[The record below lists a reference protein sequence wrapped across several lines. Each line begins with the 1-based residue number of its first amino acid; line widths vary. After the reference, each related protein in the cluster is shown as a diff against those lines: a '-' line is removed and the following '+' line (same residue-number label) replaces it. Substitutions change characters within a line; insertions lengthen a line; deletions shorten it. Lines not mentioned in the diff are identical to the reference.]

1 MRWSLPALATSL
13 LLTGLPTMT
22 PDARAAGGSLP
33 ELQRLANV
41 PGKPAK
47 GGSADT
53 KPPKPTWTGSPSVTW
68 PEAGAAEV
76 KLAADTAGGKA
87 PKTRAGA
94 LPVSLAT
101 ARGREAAEQPVTAQ
115 VEVADRK
122 ATEKAGVDGVL
133 LKVRRTDR
141 APDTAPV
148 SVELDYTS
156 FRNAYGGNWGSRLR
170 FVAMPACALTTPEK
184 PECQTRTPVATA
196 NDPAKGTVTATV
208 QAAPVDAAGPK
219 PAGTVAETGTASE
232 TTRVSAATA
241 DPTDAAAMAGTT
253 PVSAAPALADATA
266 TGPTARNAS
275 AVTRAPA
282 VTGTSAITATAGTA
296 ASAATTTRA
305 AADITAAAT
314 PAAASAAGSA
324 MVLAATAA
332 PNGPTGDYRATSLSP
347 SGSWQAGGSSG
358 DFTWQYP
365 MEIPSSLGG
374 PGPQLGLSYS
384 SAGVDGR
391 SSASSQQSSW
401 VGDGWDTGAN
411 FIERQFLPCSNDRK
425 KDSGYN
431 NPKHPTGDLCQGQ
444 PVVTLSLNG
453 SSTQLVL
460 DDKTKKW
467 VPVSDDGSRVEL
479 LTGAEN
485 GDHEKEY
492 WRITNEEGVQYYFGR
507 NRLPGWAS
515 GKEETDS
522 AWTVPVYGNHKGEDC
537 HKSAYADSVC
547 DQVYRWNLDY
557 VVDLRGNAMTYWYAK
572 ERNHYG
578 SNVTREGK
586 STNRAYDRGGWLKRI
601 SYGLRSDD
609 LFAAAPA
616 QILFD
621 VAERCVKTQTFD
633 CAESKLTSEAKWE
646 TTRNWPDVPAD
657 QLCAKGKECKD
668 RYAPT
673 FFTRKRLTAVHTQVL
688 KDGKHQPVDTW
699 TLTQDFKSTGDGGV
713 AGDYPLWL
721 DSVQHTGKNGT
732 PISLAPVVFKGKQ
745 LPNRVDNDKD
755 GNPPFLRWRVE
766 TIQTETGARIAV
778 EYAKTECSTETSPH
792 KLPSAAHS
800 NTMRCYPVIQEV
812 PDPTDETGLKKKY
825 FTDWFHKHRVDEVRE
840 EDKNGTSPTKV
851 TTFQYLGDPA
861 WAYDDD
867 SELLSEKARTW
878 NQWRG
883 YGKVRTLV
891 GTAPDKRSQVETV
904 YFRGMDGDKLPG
916 GKREVEVKDSEGG
929 TVDDHK
935 LFAGQIRESLYYD
948 GEGGP
953 LQSATLYT
961 PWVRGPTATRQR
973 TDGAEPLQAWV
984 SGTERIA
991 SRTVLSGNRGQRRT
1005 AVEHSYDSRGRVA
1018 HTTDRG
1024 DLSKTGDETCT
1035 RYTYVD
1041 DGTKHVFSPQKR
1053 VESLTKACDAKD
1065 IARPAD
1071 VAGDKVIHYDGVYNV
1086 EKVESLADYKDGKP
1100 VYRLDASSAYDKHGR
1115 PVSSTDIYGST
1126 TKTVYTPASG
1136 ALPVKT
1142 VVTNALGHTQTTEL
1156 DPARGVALAQEDA
1169 NKRRQILEY
1178 DALGRLRK
1186 TWSPDRDP
1194 ATQTPDAE
1202 FSYRVSPDGPVVI
1215 TTKKLL
1221 ERGDYRV
1228 TYDIYD
1234 GALRLRQTQQQALD
1248 GGRVI
1253 TDTFYDSRGLIWKEN
1268 GAHFNS
1274 KDPSPELWISDDNK
1288 VPASTRMEY
1297 DGQGR
1302 PVATIARKFGEET
1315 WRTTTT
1321 YGGDWVAVDPP
1332 KGETPT
1338 MSLVDAQGRKT
1349 ELRQFKG
1356 DGPSG
1361 AYDRT
1366 TYTYERRGMLE
1377 SVTDQSGNVWSFKYD
1392 LRGREYESKDPDKGT
1407 SRTTYD
1413 KGDRVLTTTDGR
1425 DPARTVAYEYDRLGR
1440 STGTYE
1446 GSLKGRK
1453 LTEQTYD
1460 TLPGAL
1466 GLPVAATRFVDGNA
1480 YTQAVTGYDKEYR
1493 PTGSKVVIPES
1504 EGKLAGEYVYS
1515 STYTKT
1521 TGMPQTLTH
1530 PATAGLAR
1538 ERVSLGYNG
1547 LDQINTM
1554 AVAGKTFV
1562 AKTEYTPLG
1571 DMVRTRVGPAGRQL
1585 ITSREFDEQTRR
1597 PLRTV
1602 HHQEVGTTGT
1612 SQISDITTSYDQS
1625 GNILKITDAQGPNP
1639 TAATTDTQCF
1649 TYDYLRRMT
1658 DAWTSGKTDSCAR
1671 ASGPDGKPQVGGP
1684 DPYWTSY
1691 TFDAAGNRRTELK
1704 HDVTGDA
1711 SKDVTRTYEYAEGGT
1726 TTSKLMKVHTKGP
1739 EGEREDTFGYDKAGN
1754 TTRRTVMGT
1763 TQNLEWGVEGRLERV
1778 TQGSGDKAKKTEY
1791 VYDAGGNR
1799 LIRRDPNGTT
1809 LYLPGTEIQLDKS
1822 GNIAKGTRYYQHAAG
1837 PGMVRTAQGG
1847 KVTTA
1852 YLLADHQ
1859 GTATTAVDAATGHV
1873 TRRKFTPFGEQRG
1886 AKPSMWPG
1894 EEGFVGGTMDES
1906 TGLTH
1911 LGAREYDPAL
1921 GRFISVDPMMDLA
1934 ESQTMNPYAYANNS
1948 PVTFSDPSGQF
1959 WGIPQIIQKVLQA
1972 YKKIAASLSG
1982 GVPPAPSKPT
1992 PTVSK
1997 QDVERARWMKKQTKM
2012 DMVIHV
2018 AKEAVKEASG
2028 WNDVVDCINGSVG
2041 TCAMLAAEAAIPF
2054 AGKAKRLLKALEK
2067 AWSAYRK
2074 WEDEVRWATGIIK
2087 RADAD
2092 AKAMA
2097 KYTEDMTEWRKQADA
2112 AKAAKK
2118 AKADEVEATAA
2129 KKADSNDGGGGGDG
2143 SRGDSGG
2150 AGESC
2155 RVNSFTPETE
2165 VLMADG
2171 STKPIKDVEPGDKVV
2186 AKDPETGETAV
2197 KEVTAQII
2205 GKGAKNLVEITLD
2218 TDGDKGDET
2227 AKATATDGHPFWA
2240 PELGEWVKA
2249 TDLNSGDW
2257 LETGAGTRVQI
2268 TAVERWTQQA
2278 TVHNLTVAD
2287 IHTYYVVTG
2296 SASALVHNCG
2306 DLRTASDADL
2316 SAAALRPI
2324 PPKKGKPW
2332 NRNYNMHEIG
2342 RSLQKH
2348 TDPNKRTPGHVAK
2361 YEPYL
2366 HGANRQ
2372 NDFAALN
2379 KGGEELLGELLSSP
2393 TATRTFDDT
2402 VSAHYGNLHLNI
2414 VDSATGRGARWSMR
2428 GGRVQFEGFL

>member
-1 MRWSLPALATSL
+1 MRWSLPALAASL
-13 LLTGLPTMT
+13 LLTGLPALS

-41 PGKPAK
+41 PGHPAK
-47 GGSADT
+47 QPRGDAEL
-53 KPPKPTWTGSPSVTW
+53 PEPTWTGAPSVKW
-68 PEAGAAEV
+68 PEAGVAEV
-76 KLAADTAGGKA
+76 KPATASDAAGLTAKR
-87 PKTRAGA
+87 TRAGA
-94 LPVSLAT
+94 LPVRLA
-101 ARGREAAEQPVTAQ
+101 AANLGRGEAEQPVTTR
-115 VEVADRK
+115 VEVADRGR
-122 ATEKAGVDGVL
+122 TERAGVEGVL
-133 LKVRRTDR
+133 LTVRRTDR
-141 APDTAPV
+141 GPSTTPV
-148 SVELDYTS
+148 SVELDYRG
-156 FRNAYGGNWGSRLR
+156 FGHAYGGNWGSRLR

-184 PECQTRTPVATA
+184 AECTTRTPVATE
-196 NDPAKGTVTATV
+196 NDPARGTLTATV
-208 QAAPVDAAGPK
+208 QAAPAASSPI
-219 PAGTVAETGTASE
+219 ARRTAVATS
-232 TTRVSAATA
+232 
-241 DPTDAAAMAGTT
+241 
-253 PVSAAPALADATA
+253 
-266 TGPTARNAS
+266 AS
-275 AVTRAPA
+275 AVTPA
-282 VTGTSAITATAGTA
+282 TSVTRTSV
-296 ASAATTTRA
+296 RA
-305 AADITAAAT
+305 AAAGQA
-314 PAAASAAGSA
+314 AAASAGGA

-358 DFTWQYP
+358 DFTWHYP

-374 PGPQLGLSYS
+374 PGPQLGLGYS
-384 SAGVDGR
+384 SSSVDGR
-391 SSASSQQSSW
+391 SSATSQQSSW

-411 FIERQFLPCSNDRK
+411 FIERQYLPCSEDRTK
-425 KDSGYN
+425 GSGYN
-431 NPKHPTGDLCQGQ
+431 NPKHPTGDLCQGP
-444 PVVTLSLNG
+444 PVVTLSLDG

-460 DDKTKKW
+460 DDRTKQW
-467 VPVSDDGSRVEL
+467 RPAGDDGSRVEL
-479 LTGAEN
+479 LTGADN
-485 GDHEKEY
+485 GDKEKEY
-492 WRITNEEGVQYYFGR
+492 WRVTNEEGVQYYFGR

-515 GKEETDS
+515 GKEETHS
-522 AWTVPVYGNHKGEDC
+522 AWTVPVYGNHPGEPC
-537 HKSAYADSVC
+537 HQAAYANSVC
-547 DQVYRWNLDY
+547 DQVYRWNLDH

-578 SNVTREGK
+578 SGVTREGK

-609 LFAAAPA
+609 LFAPAPA
-616 QILFD
+616 QVLFD
-621 VAERCVKTQTFD
+621 VAERCVKTKSFD
-633 CAESKLTSEAKWE
+633 CAESKLTSEAPWE

-657 QLCAKGKECKD
+657 QLCAAGKECKD

-673 FFTRKRLTAVHTQVL
+673 FFTRKRLTAVHTQIL
-688 KDGKHQPVDTW
+688 KNGKHQPVDTW
-699 TLTQDFKSTGDGGV
+699 ALTQDFKSTGDGGV

-721 DSVQHTGKNGT
+721 DGIRHTGRNGDA
-732 PISLAPVVFKGKQ
+732 ISLPPVVFQGKQ
-745 LPNRVDNDKD
+745 LPNRVDNDQD
-755 GNPPFLRWRVE
+755 GDPPFLRWRVE

-778 EYAKTECSTETSPH
+778 EYAKPECSTETSPK
-792 KLPSAAHS
+792 KLPSAAHT
-800 NTMRCYPVIQEV
+800 NTMRCYPVVKEV

-904 YFRGMDGDKLPG
+904 YYRGMDGDRLPT
-916 GKREVEVKDSEGG
+916 GKREVKVEDSEGG
-929 TVDDHK
+929 TVDDHE

-961 PWVRGPTATRQR
+961 PWVRGPTATRKR
-973 TDGAEPLQAWV
+973 TDGAEPLQAWIG
-984 SGTERIA
+984 GTERVA
-991 SRTVLSGNRGQRRT
+991 SRTVLSDGRGQRRT
-1005 AVEHSYDSRGRVA
+1005 AVEHAYDDRGRQT

-1024 DLSKTGDETCT
+1024 DLATTDDDTCT
-1035 RYTYVD
+1035 RYAYVD
-1041 DGTKHVFSPQKR
+1041 DKDKHVFIPQKR
-1053 VESLTKACDAKD
+1053 VETLTKACDAKD

-1071 VAGDKVIHYDGVYNV
+1071 VATDQVIHYDAAYNV
-1086 EKVESLADYKDGKP
+1086 VKVESLADYKDGKP
-1100 VYRLDASSAYDKHGR
+1100 VYQVDATTSFDKHGR
-1115 PVSSTDIYGST
+1115 PVSATDVYGNT
-1126 TKTVYTPASG
+1126 AKTAYTPAAG

-1169 NKRRQILEY
+1169 NKRRQVLEY
-1178 DALGRLRK
+1178 DALGRLLK

-1194 ATQTPDAE
+1194 ASRTPDAE
-1202 FSYRVSPDGPVVI
+1202 FSYTVSPDGPVVV

-1221 ERGDYRV
+1221 ERGDYRT

-1253 TDTFYDSRGLIWKEN
+1253 TDTFYDSRGLVWKEN
-1268 GAHFNS
+1268 GAHFND

-1302 PVATIARKFGEET
+1302 PVATIARTFGEET
-1315 WRTTTT
+1315 WRTTTS
-1321 YGGDWVAVDPP
+1321 YGGDRVAVDPP
-1332 KGETPT
+1332 EGETPT
-1338 MSLVDAQGRKT
+1338 MALVDAQGRKT
-1349 ELRQFKG
+1349 ELRQYKG

-1366 TYTYERRGMLE
+1366 RYTYERRGMLE
-1377 SVTDQSGNVWSFKYD
+1377 SVTDQAGNVWSFTYD
-1392 LRGREYESKDPDKGT
+1392 LRGRVHETKDPDKGT

-1425 DPARTVAYEYDRLGR
+1425 DPAKTIAFAYDRLGR
-1440 STGTYE
+1440 VTGTYE

-1466 GLPVAATRFVDGNA
+1466 GLPVAATRFVGGNA
-1480 YTQAVTGYDKEYR
+1480 YTQAVTGYDQEYR
-1493 PTGSKVVIPES
+1493 PLGTKVVIPAS

-1521 TGMPQTLTH
+1521 TGMPQTITH
-1530 PATAGLAR
+1530 PAVAGLAR

-1554 AVAGKTFV
+1554 AVAGRTFV

-1571 DMVRTRVGPAGRQL
+1571 DMVRTRVGPAGKQL

-1597 PLRTV
+1597 TLRTV
-1602 HHQEVGTTGT
+1602 HHQEAGSTATA
-1612 SQISDITTSYDQS
+1612 QLSDLRTQYDAS
-1625 GNILKITDAQGPNP
+1625 GNILKITDAQGPQP
-1639 TAATTDTQCF
+1639 TALTTDTQCF
-1649 TYDYLRRMT
+1649 AYDYLRRMT
-1658 DAWTSGKTDSCAR
+1658 DAWTSAKTDSCAP
-1671 ASGPDGKPQVGGP
+1671 AAGPEARPRVGGP

-1691 TFDAAGNRRTELK
+1691 TFDAAGNRKTEVK
-1704 HDVTGDA
+1704 HDVAGDTA
-1711 SKDVTRTYEYAEGGT
+1711 KDVTRTYHYAEGGS
-1726 TTSKLMKVHTKGP
+1726 TTSKLMKVRTEGP
-1739 EGEREDTFGYDKAGN
+1739 EGEREDTFAYDRVGN
-1754 TTRRTVMGT
+1754 TTRRTVMGD
-1763 TQNLEWGVEGRLERV
+1763 TQQLEWDVEGRLERV
-1778 TQGSGDKAKKTEY
+1778 TQGSGDKAKETEY

-1809 LYLPGTEIQLDKS
+1809 LYLPGTEIQLDKA
-1822 GNIAKGTRYYQHAAG
+1822 GDIAKGTRHYQHAAG
-1837 PGMVRTAQGG
+1837 PAMVRTAQGG

-1852 YLLADHQ
+1852 YLLADHN
-1859 GTATTAVDAATGHV
+1859 GTATTAVDATTGAV

-1886 AKPSMWPG
+1886 EKPSMWPG
-1894 EEGFVGGTMDES
+1894 EQGFVGGTMDES

-1921 GRFISVDPMMDLA
+1921 GRFISVDPKMDMA

-1948 PVTFSDPSGQF
+1948 PVTFSDPSGEF
-1959 WGIPQIIQKVLQA
+1959 WGAILKFMRQAIAA
-1972 YKKIAASLSG
+1972 YKKAQSLSG
-1982 GVPPAPSKPT
+1982 GTPPAPSKPT

-1997 QDVERARWMKKQTKM
+1997 KDVERARWLKKQSKM

-2028 WNDVVDCINGSVG
+2028 YNDIVDCINGNVG
-2041 TCAMLAAEAAIPF
+2041 TCAMLAVEAALPF
-2054 AGKAKRLLKALEK
+2054 AGKAKRLLKALDK

-2074 WEDEVRWATGIIK
+2074 WEDEVRWAAGIIR
-2087 RADAD
+2087 RADID

-2097 KYTEDMTEWRKQADA
+2097 KYTEDMADWRKQADA

-2118 AKADEVEATAA
+2118 AKADDVEATAA

-2143 SRGDSGG
+2143 SRGDTGG

-2155 RVNSFTPETE
+2155 RVNSFTPGTE

-2171 STKPIKDVEPGDKVV
+2171 STKPIEDVKPGDEVV
-2186 AKDPETGETAV
+2186 VKDPETGEKTV
-2197 KEVTAQII
+2197 RKVTAQII

-2218 TDGDKGDET
+2218 SDGAEGGRT
-2227 AKATATDGHPFWA
+2227 AKATATDGHPFWV

-2249 TDLNSGDW
+2249 TDLRPGAW

-2287 IHTYYVVTG
+2287 IHTYYVVAGATPV
-2296 SASALVHNCG
+2296 LVHNCG
-2306 DLRTASDADL
+2306 EADDDLL
-2316 SAAALRPI
+2316 
-2324 PPKKGKPW
+2324 
-2332 NRNYNMHEIG
+2332 
-2342 RSLQKH
+2342 
-2348 TDPNKRTPGHVAK
+2348 
-2361 YEPYL
+2361 
-2366 HGANRQ
+2366 
-2372 NDFAALN
+2372 DFADEALSMSPESRPN
-2379 KGGEELLGELLSSP
+2379 VATKITSADGEHVRFAYATDTRSGAMPPQTARAVANSGHHGGCGEVGCAIQFESAEIPLEGATFQSVKIGGGGRGNSFPIEDHGELIAPCPACQRFLP
-2393 TATRTFDDT
+2393 QI
-2402 VSAHYGNLHLNI
+2402 G
-2414 VDSATGRGARWSMR
+2414 GRG
-2428 GGRVQFEGFL
+2428 